1 MEKIVEGVYIQTIEN
16 KKVVQKYVPL
26 SNVYLVGKEITLG
39 EHLETVNAQIEALN
53 KRIDSLENKLSQ
65 LENNENRLESVF
77 ENTIRGFV
85 TK

>member
-26 SNVYLVGKEITLG
+26 SSVYLVGKEITLG

-53 KRIDSLENKLSQ
+53 KRLSQ
-65 LENNENRLESVF
+65 LEINENRLESVF
-77 ENTIRGFV
+77 ESTIRGFV

>member
-26 SNVYLVGKEITLG
+26 SSILLNDNLTLG
-39 EHLETVNAQIEALN
+39 EYINLLEAKFQAKNEEIKQLKE
-53 KRIDSLENKLSQ
+53 EN
-65 LENNENRLESVF
+65 EEIRNNQKRLEKVF
-77 ENTIRGFV
+77 EDTIRGFV

>member
-26 SNVYLVGKEITLG
+26 SSILLNDNITLG
-39 EHLETVNAQIEALN
+39 EYIN
-53 KRIDSLENKLSQ
+53 SLEAKFQAKNEEIKQ
-65 LENNENRLESVF
+65 LKEENEEIRANHKRLEKVF
-77 ENTIRGFV
+77 EDTIRGFV